1 MVVLY
6 SKQGFT
12 HHLKVKLHDRG
23 WKWSSGKSLLAPRR
37 LADDKRPMYIF
48 LYHDSKTITTATE
61 EDDLAF
67 ITSEDY
73 VINVKGSSLRYIYTP
88 EEIIIPAT

>member
-23 WKWSSGKSLLAPRR
+23 WKWSSGKSLLAPR
-37 LADDKRPMYIF
+37 LADDTRPMYIF
-48 LYHDSKTITTATE
+48 LYRFSKTITVAE
-61 EDDLAF
+61 EDDSIIF
-67 ITSEDY
+67 TSEDY